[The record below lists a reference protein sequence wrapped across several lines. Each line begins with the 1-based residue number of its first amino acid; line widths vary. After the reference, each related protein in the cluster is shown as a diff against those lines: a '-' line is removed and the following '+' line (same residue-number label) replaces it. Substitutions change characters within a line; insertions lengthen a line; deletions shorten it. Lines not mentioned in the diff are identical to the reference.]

1 MTSMRRIKTNLLL
14 TLAAAA
20 IFALLPANA
29 SACSYSVGNP
39 YVGVAHAGGWV
50 SVPIYTQAG
59 CPWTALSSNGWASMS
74 TYRGSGNGTIVFY
87 VAPNPGRYARSTN
100 VGETAWIS
108 SNTIGGRSG
117 GSGGYYTRLFNIS
130 VTQY

>member
-1 MTSMRRIKTNLLL
+1 MRRIKTNLLL

-29 SACSYSVGNP
+29 SACSYSVVNP
-39 YVGVAHAGGWV
+39 YVAVGHSGGWV

-59 CPWTALSSNGWASMS
+59 CPWTALSSNAWASMS
-74 TYRGSGNGTIVFY
+74 TYRGAGNGTIVFY

-100 VGETAWIS
+100 VGETAYVS
-108 SNTIGGRSG
+108 GGYIGNRSG
-117 GSGGYYTRLFNIS
+117 APGGGYYTRLFNIS